1 MIASS
6 FYANDDLNRYPRP
19 IRTALCWLQNHDVAA
34 MEPGVYE
41 IEGQDIYAQVV
52 DLTTAPRAEKKPEVH
67 KEYIDVQY
75 LAAGEEL
82 LGFAPDKG
90 GRPIAE
96 AHPENDLYFYEN
108 APDEVLLKATAGS
121 YSIFFPNDIHRPG
134 VMADAPM
141 KIRKA
146 VVKVRSSLIAG

>member
-41 IEGQDIYAQVV
+41 IEGQDIYAQVF

-96 AHPENDLYFYEN
+96 AHPE
-108 APDEVLLKATAGS
+108 TTC
-121 YSIFFPNDIHRPG
+121 IFMRTPR
-134 VMADAPM
+134 M
-141 KIRKA
+141 RCC
-146 VVKVRSSLIAG
+146 